1 MFCFNN
7 FERKKHISQKIFP
20 LRGPFIHEFHW
31 GAMRQKMAIFKRGN
45 SVWRGTKIFN
55 GGDVDENRH
64 FIEGGDVDEN
74 RHFIEGKVV
83 AHYQKLNI
91 LNGGDVMKIVIL
103 LRESWSHIT
112 KN

>member
-1 MFCFNN
+1 
-7 FERKKHISQKIFP
+7 
-20 LRGPFIHEFHW
+20 
-31 GAMRQKMAIFKRGN
+31 MRPAHGE
-45 SVWRGTKIFN
+45 IFN
-55 GGDVDENRH
+55 GGDVDENRQ
-64 FIEGGDVDEN
+64 
-74 RHFIEGKVV
+74 FIEGKVV

>member
-1 MFCFNN
+1 MGQRLRIFGFCAGDDARENGDFQR
-7 FERKKHISQKIFP
+7 EKPRLQGS
-20 LRGPFIHEFHW
+20 
-31 GAMRQKMAIFKRGN
+31 
-45 SVWRGTKIFN
+45 KIFN
-55 GGDVDENRH
+55 
-64 FIEGGDVDEN
+64 GGDVDEN